1 MQVIGKIHLPVIPI
15 EVGFLIVEK
24 TRGNKNTTVMFK
36 HGDIPNGGWTAATII
51 PENAECL
58 IFGAELVIKI
68 AQTCWHDWSS
78 SQ

>member
-51 PENAECL
+51 PEMQN
-58 IFGAELVIKI
+58 V
-68 AQTCWHDWSS
+68 
-78 SQ
+78 